1 MRTKNSIIFLSLTL
15 LIISCGNKDKK
26 ADAKHDSLVKKAI
39 EDTSNF
45 TTVKW
50 LDTVINFGTIK
61 QGEKINLKF
70 RCINTGTK
78 PLVLTNVRP
87 GCGCTVAD
95 YCRDAILPNK
105 EGWVTASFD
114 SKRFCGEVH
123 KSILAASNSNN
134 ERERTLQ
141 FTGNITGC
149 ESNDKVVMPHPTA
162 EEKKH

>member
-1 MRTKNSIIFLSLTL
+1 MKKSIPFLLFSM
-15 LIISCGNKDKK
+15 LIAACGSNDKK

-50 LDTVINFGTIK
+50 LDTAFNFGSIK

-70 RCINTGTK
+70 RCLNTGNK

-95 YCRDAILPNK
+95 YSKEAILPNK

-123 KSILAASNSNN
+123 KSILAASNTSND
-134 ERERTLQ
+134 RERTLQ
-141 FTGNITGC
+141 FTGTITGC
-149 ESNDKVVMPHPTA
+149 QSNDKVVMPHPMP
-162 EEKKH
+162 EEKKKGN